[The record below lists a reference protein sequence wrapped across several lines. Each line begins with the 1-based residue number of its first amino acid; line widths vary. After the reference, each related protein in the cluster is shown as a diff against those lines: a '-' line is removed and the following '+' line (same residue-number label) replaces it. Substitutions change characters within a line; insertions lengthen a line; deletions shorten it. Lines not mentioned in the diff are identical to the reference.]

1 MIREMIRHAGNP
13 AKSGMGVQ
21 VPIRACIVPRVPGR
35 VKQANWMKNG
45 SMKRLSASRMGG
57 GVTVMLALILL
68 AAPGVGAA
76 DSADLYTARVP
87 IDARNPQS
95 RERAYEAALSQVL
108 LRITGPQNA
117 LPAEQVKEWF
127 PNPSR
132 YVMQYRPGEENTLWV
147 TLDGETLERVLRDAG
162 YTVWGADRPLTLV
175 WVAVDWGEGEREIV
189 ASDDPERSAAES
201 RSIDR
206 NRLLRERVQEVALE
220 RGVPVAFPLLDAE
233 ELEKVSFSDI
243 WGGFNDRLVE
253 ASRRYGANSI
263 LVGRVRPDSAEQN
276 RWSYFFG
283 GERREWT
290 GEPEEAINL
299 LADTLAEQFAIS
311 GDAPLQSISLTV
323 SGIDSVAAYAEVQS
337 YMQNLQGIEHLAI
350 ETVSGDRIRYQVEA
364 HGGRERLERTL
375 SFSRILQPDDA
386 FDRPL
391 LASADPE
398 PSMLEYRYRS
408 AN

>member
-1 MIREMIRHAGNP
+1 
-13 AKSGMGVQ
+13 
-21 VPIRACIVPRVPGR
+21 
-35 VKQANWMKNG
+35 MKNG
-45 SMKRLSASRMGG
+45 LMERLAESRTGG
-57 GVTVMLALILL
+57 TVAAMMLALLL
-68 AAPGVGAA
+68 LPAAGAIAA
-76 DSADLYTARVP
+76 DTADLYTARVP
-87 IDARNPQS
+87 LDTRDPQS

-117 LPAEQVKEWF
+117 LPAAQAKEWF

-132 YVMQYRPGEENTLWV
+132 YVMQYRPGEDNTLWV
-147 TLDGETLERVLRDAG
+147 TLDGETLERVLRDNG

-175 WVAVDWGEGEREIV
+175 WLAVDWGEGEREIV

-243 WGGFNDRLVE
+243 WGGFNDRLLE

-263 LVGRVRPDSAEQN
+263 LVGRVRPDSAERN

-290 GEPEEAINL
+290 GEPEEAVNL

-311 GDAPLQSISLTV
+311 GDAPLRSISLTV
-323 SGIDSVAAYAEVQS
+323 SGINSIAAYAEVHS

-364 HGGRERLERTL
+364 HGGTERLERTL
-375 SFSRILQPDDA
+375 GFSRILEPDNS
-386 FDRPL
+386 FDRPV
-391 LASADPE
+391 LASTDPE

-408 AN
+408 AD